1 MKKGNIISI
10 IVWLIIYQ
18 LISLAINKNLLVP
31 SLYSIVMAFFSLCSK
46 KVFWVTV
53 LFSVLRILF
62 GFLSAVIF
70 GVIIAGISY
79 FFKHINTFLYPALSV
94 IKATPVASF
103 IILAILWI
111 KTGYV
116 PAFISF
122 LTVLPII
129 WSNVFQGLNQTDKKL
144 IEMADVFEFGFLKK
158 IKMIYIP
165 QITPYFKTAC
175 ITGLGFAWKSGVA
188 AEVISVPNLSVGR
201 RLYEAKIYIETSE
214 LFAWTFVVI
223 ILSIL
228 FEKILIFLFKLK
240 NR

>member
-1 MKKGNIISI
+1 LKKGNIISI

-158 IKMIYIP
+158 IKMI
-165 QITPYFKTAC
+165 
-175 ITGLGFAWKSGVA
+175 
-188 AEVISVPNLSVGR
+188 
-201 RLYEAKIYIETSE
+201 
-214 LFAWTFVVI
+214 
-223 ILSIL
+223 
-228 FEKILIFLFKLK
+228 
-240 NR
+240 